1 MSSESSH
8 PQAEGGS
15 TAGGETPL
23 LVDSHC
29 HLDRLKLD
37 QFDGDLN
44 AALDLARSRGVS
56 KFLCVGISLDNV
68 ERVVAIAGAH
78 PDVVCSV
85 GIHPLDVDSGTAGVE
100 RLLELA
106 EKPGVVALGE
116 TGLDYYY
123 STDTRESQ
131 QESFTAHLQAA
142 GKAGL
147 PVIVHT
153 RDARED
159 TIDLIRQHGNPEHA
173 GVLHCFT
180 ESWEMAR
187 AALDLNYYISLS
199 GIVTFRNAEELR
211 DVARKLPLDRL
222 LVETDSPYLAP
233 VPYRGK
239 PNIPA
244 YVREVAEFIAELRG
258 IPYAQLAEITTENFY
273 RLFPRAV

>member
-1 MSSESSH
+1 M
-8 PQAEGGS
+8 
-15 TAGGETPL
+15 

-37 QFDGDLN
+37 KFDGDLD
-44 AALDLARSRGVS
+44 AVLELARSRGVG
-56 KFLCVGISLDNV
+56 KFLCVGISLENV
-68 ERVVAIAGAH
+68 DRVVEIAGH
-78 PDVVCSV
+78 YDDVVCSV
-85 GIHPLDVDSGTAGVE
+85 GVHPLDVDSGLADVDK
-100 RLLELA
+100 LLQLA
-106 EKPGVVALGE
+106 QKPKVVALGE

-123 STDTRESQ
+123 STDTREIQ
-131 QESFTAHLQAA
+131 QQSFTAHLRAA
-142 GKAGL
+142 GRAQL

-159 TIDLIRQHGNPEHA
+159 TIELIREHGSPEYA

-180 ESWEMAR
+180 ESWEMAK

-199 GIVTFRNAEELR
+199 GIVTFKNAEELR
-211 DVARKLPLDRL
+211 EVARKLPPDRL

-258 IPYAQLAEITTENFY
+258 IPYEQLAEITTENFH
-273 RLFPRAV
+273 RLFKRAA

>member
-1 MSSESSH
+1 M
-8 PQAEGGS
+8 
-15 TAGGETPL
+15 

-29 HLDRLKLD
+29 HLDRLNLD
-37 QFDGDLN
+37 KFDGDLD
-44 AALDLARSRGVS
+44 AVLDLARSRGVG
-56 KFLCVGISLDNV
+56 KFLCVGISLENV
-68 ERVVAIAGAH
+68 DRVVELAGH
-78 PDVVCSV
+78 YDDVVCSV
-85 GIHPLDVDSGTAGVE
+85 GVHPLDVDSGLADVG
-100 RLLELA
+100 RLLEMA
-106 EKPGVVALGE
+106 QRPNVVALGE

-123 STDTRESQ
+123 STETKEVQ
-131 QESFTAHLQAA
+131 QQSFVAHLQAA
-142 GKAGL
+142 DRAGL

-159 TIDLIRQHGNPEHA
+159 TIDLIREHGSREHA

-180 ESWEMAR
+180 ESWDMAR
-187 AALDLNYYISLS
+187 AALDLNYYVSLS
-199 GIVTFRNAEELR
+199 GIVTFKNARELR

-258 IPYAQLAEITTENFY
+258 MPFEQLAEITTENFY
-273 RLFPRAV
+273 RLFPRAA

>member
-1 MSSESSH
+1 M
-8 PQAEGGS
+8 
-15 TAGGETPL
+15 

-37 QFDGDLN
+37 KFDGDLD
-44 AALDLARSRGVS
+44 AVLEFARSRGVG
-56 KFLCVGISLDNV
+56 KFLCVGISLENADAVV
-68 ERVVAIAGAH
+68 EIASKYE
-78 PDVVCSV
+78 DVVCSV
-85 GIHPLDVDSGTAGVE
+85 GIHPLDVESGLAGVDELIAMAE
-100 RLLELA
+100 RP
-106 EKPGVVALGE
+106 KVVALGE

-123 STDTRESQ
+123 STDTKETQ
-131 QESFTAHLQAA
+131 QQSFIAHLQAA
-142 GKAGL
+142 GQVGL

-159 TIDLIRQHGNPEHA
+159 TIQLIREYGNPQTA

-180 ESWEMAR
+180 ESWEMAK
-187 AALDLNYYISLS
+187 AALDLDYYISLS
-199 GIVTFRNAEELR
+199 GIVTFKNAEDLR

-233 VPYRGK
+233 IPYRGK

-258 IPYAQLAEITTENFY
+258 ISYEQLAEITTENFL
-273 RLFPRAV
+273 RLFPRAA

>member
-1 MSSESSH
+1 M
-8 PQAEGGS
+8 
-15 TAGGETPL
+15 

-37 QFDGDLN
+37 QFGGDLD
-44 AALDLARSRGVS
+44 AVLDLARGRGVG
-56 KFLCVGISLDNV
+56 KFLCVGISLENV
-68 ERVVAIAGAH
+68 DRVVELAGRYG
-78 PDVVCSV
+78 DVVCSV
-85 GIHPLDVDSGTAGVE
+85 GVHPLDVDSG
-100 RLLELA
+100 LA
-106 EKPGVVALGE
+106 DVDGLIQLAQRPKVVALGE

-123 STDTRESQ
+123 STETKEVQ
-131 QESFTAHLQAA
+131 QQSFVAHLQAA
-142 GKAGL
+142 GRAGL

-159 TIDLIRQHGNPEHA
+159 TIELIREHGSREHA

-180 ESWEMAR
+180 ESWDMAR

-199 GIVTFRNAEELR
+199 GIVTFKNAGELR

-239 PNIPA
+239 PNIPG
-244 YVREVAEFIAELRG
+244 YVREVAEFVAELRG
-258 IPYAQLAEITTENFY
+258 MSFEQLAEITTGNFY
-273 RLFPRAV
+273 RLFPRAA

>member
-1 MSSESSH
+1 M
-8 PQAEGGS
+8 
-15 TAGGETPL
+15 

-37 QFDGDLN
+37 QFDGDLD
-44 AALDLARSRGVS
+44 AVLSLARSRGVG
-56 KFLCVGISLDNV
+56 KFLCVGISLDNIDD
-68 ERVVAIAGAH
+68 VVSIAGRYD
-78 PDVVCSV
+78 DVVCSV
-85 GIHPLDVDSGTAGVE
+85 GVHPLDVDSGLADVE
-100 RLLELA
+100 TLKELA
-106 EKPGVVALGE
+106 TRPKVVALGE

-123 STDTRESQ
+123 STETKEVQ
-131 QESFTAHLQAA
+131 QQSFIAHLQAA
-142 GKAGL
+142 GQVGL

-159 TIDLIRQHGNPEHA
+159 TIDLIRSHGSREHA

-180 ESWEMAR
+180 ESWEMAK

-199 GIVTFRNAEELR
+199 GIVTFKNAEELR
-211 DVARKLPLDRL
+211 EVARQVPLDRL

-244 YVREVAEFIAELRG
+244 YVREVAEFIADLRG
-258 IPYAQLAEITTENFY
+258 LAYEELAERTSENFY
-273 RLFPRAV
+273 RLFPRAA

>member
-1 MSSESSH
+1 M
-8 PQAEGGS
+8 
-15 TAGGETPL
+15 

-37 QFDGDLN
+37 KFDGDLD
-44 AALDLARSRGVS
+44 AVLDLARSRGVG
-56 KFLCVGISLDNV
+56 KFLCVGISLENV
-68 ERVVAIAGAH
+68 ERVVELAGQYD
-78 PDVVCSV
+78 DVVCSV
-85 GIHPLDVDSGTAGVE
+85 GVHPLDVDSGLAGVD
-100 RLLELA
+100 ELVEMA
-106 EKPGVVALGE
+106 RKPNVVALGE

-123 STDTRESQ
+123 STDTKEVQ
-131 QESFTAHLQAA
+131 QQSFIAHLQAA
-142 GKAGL
+142 GRAQL

-159 TIDLIRQHGNPEHA
+159 TIDLIREHGDSEHA

-199 GIVTFRNAEELR
+199 GIVTFKNAEELR
-211 DVARKLPLDRL
+211 DVARRVPLDRL

-233 VPYRGK
+233 APYRGK

-258 IPYAQLAEITTENFY
+258 MPFEQLAEITTENFY
-273 RLFPRAV
+273 RLFPRAA

>member
-1 MSSESSH
+1 M
-8 PQAEGGS
+8 
-15 TAGGETPL
+15 

-37 QFDGDLN
+37 KFDGDLD
-44 AALDLARSRGVS
+44 AVLELARRRGVS
-56 KFLCVGISLDNV
+56 KFLCVGISLENV
-68 ERVVAIAGAH
+68 DRVVELAARYD
-78 PDVVCSV
+78 DVVCSV
-85 GIHPLDVDSGTAGVE
+85 GVHPLDVDSGLADVDK
-100 RLLELA
+100 LLELA
-106 EKPGVVALGE
+106 RRPNVVALGE

-123 STDTRESQ
+123 STETRDVQ
-131 QESFTAHLQAA
+131 QQNFVAHLQAA
-142 GKAGL
+142 GRAGL

-153 RDARED
+153 RDARAD
-159 TIDLIRQHGNPEHA
+159 TIELIREHGNLEHA

-199 GIVTFRNAEELR
+199 GIVTFKNAEELR
-211 DVARKLPLDRL
+211 DVARNLPLDRL

-258 IPYAQLAEITTENFY
+258 ISYEQLAEITTENFY
-273 RLFPRAV
+273 RLFARAA

>member
-1 MSSESSH
+1 M
-8 PQAEGGS
+8 
-15 TAGGETPL
+15 L
-23 LVDSHC
+23 IDSHC

-37 QFDGDLN
+37 QFDGDLDKV
-44 AALDLARSRGVS
+44 LELARGRGVG
-56 KFLCVGISLDNV
+56 KFLCVGISLENV
-68 ERVVAIAGAH
+68 ERVVELAAQYD
-78 PDVVCSV
+78 DVVCSV
-85 GIHPLDVDSGTAGVE
+85 GVHPLDVDSGLADVD

-106 EKPGVVALGE
+106 QKPKVVALGE

-123 STDTRESQ
+123 STESKAVQ
-131 QESFTAHLQAA
+131 QQSFVAHLQAA
-142 GKAGL
+142 GRAGL

-159 TIDLIRQHGNPEHA
+159 TINLIRDHASREHA

-180 ESWEMAR
+180 ESWEMAQ
-187 AALDLNYYISLS
+187 AALDLNFYISLS
-199 GIVTFRNAEELR
+199 GIVTFRNAEPLR
-211 DVARKLPLDRL
+211 DVARRLPLDRL

-258 IPYAQLAEITTENFY
+258 IPFEQLAEITSENFY
-273 RLFPRAV
+273 RLFPRAA

>member
-1 MSSESSH
+1 M
-8 PQAEGGS
+8 
-15 TAGGETPL
+15 

-37 QFDGDLN
+37 KFDGDLN
-44 AALDLARSRGVS
+44 AVLELARSRGVG
-56 KFLCVGISLDNV
+56 KFLCVGISLENV
-68 ERVVAIAGAH
+68 DAVVSIAGRYD
-78 PDVVCSV
+78 DVVCSV
-85 GIHPLDVDSGTAGVE
+85 GVHPLDVESG
-100 RLLELA
+100 LA
-106 EKPGVVALGE
+106 EVEKLKALSTRPNVVALGE

-123 STDTRESQ
+123 STETKEVQ
-131 QESFTAHLQAA
+131 QQSFIAHLQAA
-142 GKAGL
+142 AQVEL

-159 TIDLIRQHGNPEHA
+159 TINLIREHGSREHA

-180 ESWEMAR
+180 ESWDMAK

-199 GIVTFRNAEELR
+199 GIVTFKNAEELR
-211 DVARKLPLDRL
+211 DVARQVPLDRL

-258 IPYAQLAEITTENFY
+258 ISYEELAAITTENFY
-273 RLFPRAV
+273 RLFPRAA